1 MGRRGRGVRRPTPE
15 RATVVVKIGSSSL
28 TGGRPGLDNVALR
41 RVVAQVVSLRE
52 RGHPVVLVTSAAVA
66 AGLPALGIEGRPTD
80 VPGLQAAA
88 AVGQSRLMQAYTQA
102 FDQYGVTVGQVL
114 LTRNV
119 LADRDQ
125 YLHARQAFER
135 LLELGVVP
143 IVNEND
149 TVAIEEL
156 RLGDNDR
163 LAAMVGHLVNA
174 GLLLL
179 LTDTSG
185 IFSADPRTDEGATL
199 LRAIEHTD
207 SVLDELTR
215 GGAGPQGSGGISTKI
230 AAARMAAWS
239 GVPTVIAP
247 ADAEQVALAAVEGG
261 DVGTWI
267 EPRSQRLPAR
277 KLWIAFGQPSEGRI
291 TIDAGARTAIT
302 RGGSSLL
309 PVGVTGVEGEFRA
322 GAAAEVT
329 GPDGTLVAKGVSRFG
344 AEDLRRRAGHRSE
357 NGEVA
362 IHRDDLIVLTP

>member
-1 MGRRGRGVRRPTPE
+1 MRRPISE
-15 RATVVVKIGSSSL
+15 RSTVVVKIGSSSL
-28 TGGRPGLDNVALR
+28 TRGRPGLDADALR
-41 RVVAQVVSLRE
+41 SVVAQVVWLRDH
-52 RGHPVVLVTSAAVA
+52 GHPVVLVTSAAVA
-66 AGLPALGIEGRPTD
+66 AGLPALGLDRRPTD
-80 VPGLQAAA
+80 MPGLQAAA
-88 AVGQSRLMQAYTQA
+88 AVGQSRLMQAYTDA
-102 FDQYGVTVGQVL
+102 FDAHGVTVGQVL

-135 LLELGVVP
+135 LLALGVVP

-156 RLGDNDR
+156 RMGDNDR
-163 LAAMVGHLVNA
+163 LAAMVGHLVGA

-185 IFSADPRTDEGATL
+185 IFSADPRNDAGATL
-199 LRAIEHTD
+199 LSAVEHTD

-215 GGAGPQGSGGISTKI
+215 GGAGPLGSGGISTKV

-239 GVPTVIAP
+239 GIPTVIAP
-247 ADAEQVALAAVEGG
+247 ADAPEVAALAVGG
-261 DVGTWI
+261 GEIGTWI

-291 TIDAGARTAIT
+291 VVDAGARTAIA

-309 PVGVTGVEGEFRA
+309 PVGVTAVEGDFSA
-322 GAAAEVT
+322 GAAAEVA
-329 GPDGTLVAKGVSRFG
+329 GPDGHLIAKGLSRFD
-344 AEDLRRRAGHRSE
+344 AEDLRRRAGHRSDH
-357 NGEVA
+357 GEVA
-362 IHRDDLIVLTP
+362 IHRDDMIVLTP

>member
-1 MGRRGRGVRRPTPE
+1 M
-15 RATVVVKIGSSSL
+15 VVKIGSSSL
-28 TGGRPGLDNVALR
+28 TRGLPGLHREALESVVWQVVALR
-41 RVVAQVVSLRE
+41 EA
-52 RGHPVVLVTSAAVA
+52 GHPTVLVTSAAVA
-66 AGLPALGIEGRPTD
+66 AGLPALGVDRRPTD
-80 VPGLQAAA
+80 LPGLQAAA

-102 FDQYGVTVGQVL
+102 FDTHGVTVGQVL

-125 YLHARQAFER
+125 YLHARQALER
-135 LLELGVVP
+135 LLALGVVP

-163 LAAMVGHLVNA
+163 LAAMVGHLVGA

-185 IFSADPRTDEGATL
+185 LLSADPRLDESATL
-199 LRAIEHTD
+199 LHAVEHTD
-207 SVLDELTR
+207 EVLDHLTQ
-215 GGAGPQGSGGISTKI
+215 GGAGPLGSGGVSTKI

-247 ADAEQVALAAVEGG
+247 ADHVDVALDAVNGKP
-261 DVGTWI
+261 VGTWI
-267 EPRSQRLPAR
+267 EPRAQRLPAR

-291 TIDAGARTAIT
+291 VIDAGARTAIA

-309 PVGVTGVEGEFRA
+309 PVGVTAVEGDFRA
-322 GAAAEVT
+322 GSAAEVV
-329 GPDGTLVAKGVSRFG
+329 GPDGGLVAKGLSRFD
-344 AEDLRRRAGHRSE
+344 ADELRRRAGHRSE
-357 NGEVA
+357 HGEVA
-362 IHRDDLIVLTP
+362 VHRDDMIVLVV

>member
-1 MGRRGRGVRRPTPE
+1 MRHPIAD

-28 TGGRPGLDNVALR
+28 TRGGPGLDAGALG
-41 RVVAQVVSLRE
+41 RVVDQVVVLRD

-66 AGLPALGIEGRPTD
+66 AGLPALGVSTRPTD
-80 VPGLQAAA
+80 LPGLQAAA
-88 AVGQSRLMQAYTQA
+88 AVGQSRLMQAYTES
-102 FDQYGVTVGQVL
+102 FDRHGITVGQIL
-114 LTRNV
+114 LTRTV

-135 LLELGVVP
+135 LLALGVVP

-185 IFSADPRTDEGATL
+185 VFSADPRTDGSATL
-199 LRAIEHTD
+199 LSAVEHTD
-207 SVLDELTR
+207 SILDQLTK
-215 GGAGPQGSGGISTKI
+215 GGAGPLGSGGISTKV

-239 GVPTVIAP
+239 GIPTVIAP
-247 ADAEQVALAAVEGG
+247 ADAPDVALVAVTGG
-261 DVGTWI
+261 EIGTWI
-267 EPRSQRLPAR
+267 EPRPQRLPAR

-291 TIDAGARTAIT
+291 IVDAGARIAIA

-309 PVGVTGVEGEFRA
+309 PVGITAVEGEFAA

-329 GPDGTLVAKGVSRFG
+329 GPDGHLVAKGMTRFS
-344 AEDLRRRAGHRSE
+344 ADELRRRAGLRSE
-357 NGEVA
+357 HGEVA

>member
-1 MGRRGRGVRRPTPE
+1 MRRPTPPK
-15 RATVVVKIGSSSL
+15 ATVVVKIGSSSL
-28 TGGRPGLDNVALR
+28 TLGKPGLDLDALR
-41 RVVAQVVSLRE
+41 RVVGHVATLRR
-52 RGHPVVLVTSAAVA
+52 RGHPGVLVTSAAVA
-66 AGLPALGIEGRPTD
+66 AGLPALGVTSRPSD

-88 AVGQSRLMQAYTQA
+88 AVGQSRLMQAYTEA
-102 FDQYGVTVGQVL
+102 FDQHDVTVGQIL
-114 LTRNV
+114 LSRNV

-163 LAAMVGHLVNA
+163 LAAIVGHLVNA

-185 IFSADPRTDEGATL
+185 LFSADPRTDEGATL
-199 LRAIEHTD
+199 LRAIEHND
-207 SVLDELTR
+207 AILDGLTR
-215 GGAGPQGSGGISTKI
+215 GTSGPLGSGGVSTKI

-239 GVPTVIAP
+239 GIPTVIAP
-247 ADAEQVALAAVEGG
+247 ADAENVALEAVEG
-261 DVGTWI
+261 DEVGTWI

-291 TIDAGARTAIT
+291 VIDAGARTAIT
-302 RGGSSLL
+302 SGGSSLL
-309 PVGVTGVEGEFRA
+309 PVGVTAVEGDFAA
-322 GAAAEVT
+322 GAAAEVA
-329 GPDGTLVAKGVSRFG
+329 GPDGHLVAKGVSRFD
-344 AEDLRRRAGHRSE
+344 AESLRRRAGHRSE
-357 NGEVA
+357 SGEVA
-362 IHRDDLIVLTP
+362 IHRDDMIVLTP

>member
-1 MGRRGRGVRRPTPE
+1 MRRPTPA

-28 TGGRPGLDNVALR
+28 TRGRPGLDADALRSVVSQVVALR
-41 RVVAQVVSLRE
+41 D

-66 AGLPALGIEGRPTD
+66 AGLPALGVDVRPTD

-88 AVGQSRLMQAYTQA
+88 AVGQSKLMQAYTEA
-102 FDQYGVTVGQVL
+102 FDAHSVTVGQVL

-125 YLHARQAFER
+125 YLYARQAFER
-135 LLELGVVP
+135 LLLLDVVP

-163 LAAMVGHLVNA
+163 LAAMVGHLVGA

-185 IFSADPRTDEGATL
+185 VFSADPRSDESATL
-199 LRAIEHTD
+199 LSAVEHTD
-207 SVLDELTR
+207 SVLDGLLS
-215 GGAGPQGSGGISTKI
+215 GASGPLGSGGISTKI

-239 GVPTVIAP
+239 GIPTVIAP
-247 ADAEQVALAAVEGG
+247 ADAPDVASLAAGG
-261 DVGTWI
+261 EDIGTWI

-291 TIDAGARTAIT
+291 IVDLGARTAIT
-302 RGGSSLL
+302 SGGSSLL
-309 PVGVTGVEGEFRA
+309 PVGVTGVEGEFGA
-322 GAAAEVT
+322 GAAAEVA
-329 GPDGTLVAKGVSRFG
+329 GPDGQLVAKGVSRFDA
-344 AEDLRRRAGHRSE
+344 AELRSRAGRRSE
-357 NGEVA
+357 HGEVA
-362 IHRDDLIVLTP
+362 IHRDDMIVLAQ

>member
-1 MGRRGRGVRRPTPE
+1 MRRPIPP
-15 RATVVVKIGSSSL
+15 RSTVVIKIGSSSL
-28 TGGRPGLDNVALR
+28 TRGRPGLDADALR
-41 RVVAQVVSLRE
+41 AVVAQVVALRDL
-52 RGHPVVLVTSAAVA
+52 GHPTVLVTSAAVA
-66 AGLPALGIEGRPTD
+66 AGLPALGLVGRPTD

-88 AVGQSRLMQAYTQA
+88 AVGQSRLMQAYTEA
-102 FDQYGVTVGQVL
+102 FDAHDVTVGQVL

-125 YLHARQAFER
+125 YLHTRQAFER
-135 LLELGVVP
+135 LLALGVVP

-163 LAAMVGHLVNA
+163 LAAMVGHLVGA

-185 IFSADPRTDEGATL
+185 ILSADPRTDVGATL
-199 LRAIEHTD
+199 LGAVEHTD
-207 SVLDELTR
+207 AVLDALTR
-215 GGAGPQGSGGISTKI
+215 GGSGPLGSGGISTKI

-247 ADAEQVALAAVEGG
+247 SDAADVASLAVSGG
-261 DVGTWI
+261 DIGTWV

-291 TIDAGARTAIT
+291 VVDAGARTAIA

-309 PVGVTGVEGEFRA
+309 PVGITSVEGDFRA
-322 GAAAEVT
+322 GAAAEVA
-329 GPDGTLVAKGVSRFG
+329 GPDGHLIAKGMSRFDA
-344 AEDLRRRAGHRSE
+344 AELRRRAGHRSE
-357 NGEVA
+357 HGEVA
-362 IHRDDLIVLTP
+362 IHRDDMIVLAV

>member
-1 MGRRGRGVRRPTPE
+1 VRRPIPKG
-15 RATVVVKIGSSSL
+15 AVVVVKIGSSSL
-28 TGGRPGLDNVALR
+28 TRGLPGLDQEAIDGVAAQVAALR
-41 RVVAQVVSLRE
+41 GA
-52 RGHPVVLVTSAAVA
+52 GYPTVLVTSAAVA
-66 AGLPALGIEGRPTD
+66 AGLPALGATRRPSD

-88 AVGQSRLMQAYTQA
+88 AVGQSRLMQAYTRS
-102 FDQYGVTVGQVL
+102 FDSHDITVGQVL

-135 LLELGVVP
+135 LLALGVVP

-163 LAAMVGHLVNA
+163 LAAMVGHLVGA

-185 IFSADPRTDEGATL
+185 LLSADPRTDEAATL
-199 LRAIEHTD
+199 LHAVEHTD
-207 SVLDELTR
+207 AILDHLTQ
-215 GGAGPQGSGGISTKI
+215 GGSGPLGSGGVSTKI

-239 GVPTVIAP
+239 GIPTVIASADD
-247 ADAEQVALAAVEGG
+247 ADAALSAVSGRT
-261 DVGTWI
+261 VGTWI

-291 TIDAGARTAIT
+291 VVDAGARTAIT

-309 PVGVTGVEGEFRA
+309 PVGVTSVEGDFRA
-322 GAAAEVT
+322 GSAAEVV
-329 GPDGTLVAKGVSRFG
+329 GPDTGLIAKGLSRFD
-344 AEDLRRRAGHRSE
+344 ADELRRRAGFRSE
-357 NGEVA
+357 HGEVA
-362 IHRDDLIVLTP
+362 VHRDDMIVLVV